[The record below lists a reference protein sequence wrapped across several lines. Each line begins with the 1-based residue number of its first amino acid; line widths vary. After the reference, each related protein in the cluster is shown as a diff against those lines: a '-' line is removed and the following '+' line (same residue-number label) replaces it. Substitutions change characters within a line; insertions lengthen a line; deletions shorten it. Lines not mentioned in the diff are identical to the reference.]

1 LQSDTA
7 EVDAKSVSRFNVPG
21 RKLPKMPAGDGVR
34 GDSSGSVKPRI
45 ARHGYIRFLTLKDL
59 DARSRA
65 AGYAKQLAGALESDL
80 GGADRLSAAQR
91 QLVQR
96 AAVLSSQCEDFETRY
111 LLGEPVELPD
121 YLAATN
127 CLRRVLLA
135 LGLDRKPRDITPSL
149 TAYLAAEADRKAAS
163 ESATEGGND
172 FPD

>member
-1 LQSDTA
+1 MPETA
-7 EVDAKSVSRFNVPG
+7 AEIGSKSVSRFNVPG
-21 RKLPKMPAGDGVR
+21 RKLPKMPAENAVR

-111 LLGEPVELPD
+111 LLGEAVELPD

-149 TAYLAAEADRKAAS
+149 QAYLAQEADRKPTAAA
-163 ESATEGGND
+163 ATMEDGD
-172 FPD
+172 D